1 MSGAG
6 GGPGASVE
14 LLVAPTA
21 ASVAEPASLILDEPR
36 ASCDH
41 RDPVL
46 HESGLAGPRLREEPR
61 RRQKSARCSVSA
73 TGSKTLT
80 SAALRISR
88 ELAAAKQLEA
98 AEEAR

>member
-1 MSGAG
+1 
-6 GGPGASVE
+6 
-14 LLVAPTA
+14 
-21 ASVAEPASLILDEPR
+21 
-36 ASCDH
+36 
-41 RDPVL
+41 
-46 HESGLAGPRLREEPR
+46 
-61 RRQKSARCSVSA
+61 VSA